1 MGVDPA
7 AVTGYAGVMSDVPE
21 NDALEQ
27 ASEVEDLPEPAPPHL
42 GREVP
47 EADAL
52 EQAAEVPV
60 IDEDYGA

>member
-1 MGVDPA
+1 MPTPPDDRA
-7 AVTGYAGVMSDVPE
+7 EVPE

-27 ASEVEDLPEPAPPHL
+27 AQEVVETPPNDPPHL

-52 EQAAEVPV
+52 EQSQELHVV
-60 IDEDYGA
+60 DEDYGA

>member
-1 MGVDPA
+1 M
-7 AVTGYAGVMSDVPE
+7 TDVPE
-21 NDALEQ
+21 EDAFEQ
-27 ASEVEDLPEPAPPHL
+27 DQEIEDLPTPEPPHL

-60 IDEDYGA
+60 IDEDYSS

>member
-1 MGVDPA
+1 M
-7 AVTGYAGVMSDVPE
+7 TGYAVGMTDVPE

-27 ASEVEDLPEPAPPHL
+27 DQEVEDLPTPEAPHL

>member
-1 MGVDPA
+1 
-7 AVTGYAGVMSDVPE
+7 MSDVPE
-21 NDALEQ
+21 NDAHEQ
-27 ASEVEDLPEPAPPHL
+27 ALEVEDLPEPQPPHL

-52 EQAAEVPV
+52 EQAEEVPV

>member
-1 MGVDPA
+1 VL
-7 AVTGYAGVMSDVPE
+7 TGYAVVMTDVPE

-27 ASEVEDLPEPAPPHL
+27 SQEVEDLPAPERPHL

>member
-1 MGVDPA
+1 M
-7 AVTGYAGVMSDVPE
+7 TGYAGGMSDVPE

-27 ASEVEDLPEPAPPHL
+27 AIDVEDLPRPEPPHL

-52 EQAAEVPV
+52 EQAEEVPV

>member
-1 MGVDPA
+1 M
-7 AVTGYAGVMSDVPE
+7 TDVPE

-27 ASEVEDLPEPAPPHL
+27 SQEVEDLPAPEPPHL

>member
-1 MGVDPA
+1 M
-7 AVTGYAGVMSDVPE
+7 TDVPE

-27 ASEVEDLPEPAPPHL
+27 DQEVEDLPTPEPPHL

-52 EQAAEVPV
+52 EQATEVPV